1 MLSFEQA
8 LEKLL
13 AAAQPVEE
21 VRSLPLTAAA
31 GRILAL
37 AQQLTVAVPPL
48 DNSAMDGY
56 AVRTADVTAAG
67 VCLPVSQRIPAGT
80 VGTTLQ
86 PGTAARI
93 FTGAPVPAGA
103 DAVIMQ
109 ELCEHGENGV
119 VINHVPRP
127 EENIRRAGEDIAVG
141 ADILKPGIK
150 LRPQDIALAASA
162 GLPELPV
169 YRRVRVGV
177 FFTGDELVQPGEPLP
192 PGAIYNS
199 NRYALRALL
208 EGMGCEVRD
217 LGTVPDNLDATRD
230 ALRRA
235 AADND
240 LIITSGGVSV
250 GEEDHVKPAVEAE
263 GRLDMWKIAI
273 KPGKPLAFG
282 EVAQGRWQGLVHR
295 PAGQPGVGDGHL
307 HDHGSSLRAAPAG
320 RQRRDAARL
329 RPARRFRLAAA
340 GRARRIPA
348 RPDQRTGRRRALPQ
362 PGLRRRHLAVLGRR
376 PRHEPAGA
384 GRQAGRPRAL
394 RAFCGAAVVSV
405 KVLYFASLKEALGMG
420 SETVELPA
428 GVTTVG
434 SLRDWLASQGRD
446 KLASARN
453 LRCAVNQDMANAD
466 AAVRDGD
473 EIAFFPPVTGG

>member
-13 AAAQPVEE
+13 SAAQPVEE
-21 VRSLPLTAAA
+21 IRSLPLTAAA
-31 GRILAL
+31 GRVLA
-37 AQQLTVAVPPL
+37 APQQSTVASPPL

-56 AVRTADVTAAG
+56 AVRLADVTVAG

-80 VGTTLQ
+80 VGTPLL

-93 FTGAPVPAGA
+93 FTGAPVPVGA
-103 DAVIMQ
+103 DAVVMQ
-109 ELCEHGENGV
+109 ERCEHGESGV
-119 VINHVPRP
+119 VINHVPRAN
-127 EENIRRAGEDIAVG
+127 ENIRRAGEDIAVG
-141 ADILKPGIK
+141 DQILAAGIK

-169 YRRVRVGV
+169 YRRLRVGV

-208 EGMGCEVRD
+208 EGLGCEVRD
-217 LGTVPDNLDATRD
+217 LGTVPDNLAATRD

-263 GRLDMWKIAI
+263 GQLDMWKIAI

-282 EVAQGRWQGLVHR
+282 EVRREGGKAWFIGLPGNPVSAIVTFLIMVRPFVLRLQGVANVTPRAFNLRADFDWLRPDVRAEFLRVRLNDSGAAELYANQGS
-295 PAGQPGVGDGHL
+295 GVVTSLCWGDGL
-307 HDHGSSLRAAPAG
+307 IINPPAQAIHNG
-320 RQRRDAARL
+320 DSV
-329 RPARRFRLAAA
+329 RFV
-340 GRARRIPA
+340 P
-348 RPDQRTGRRRALPQ
+348 
-362 PGLRRRHLAVLGRR
+362 
-376 PRHEPAGA
+376 
-384 GRQAGRPRAL
+384 
-394 RAFCGAAVVSV
+394 F
-405 KVLYFASLKEALGMG
+405 
-420 SETVELPA
+420 SELL
-428 GVTTVG
+428 
-434 SLRDWLASQGRD
+434 S
-446 KLASARN
+446 
-453 LRCAVNQDMANAD
+453 
-466 AAVRDGD
+466 
-473 EIAFFPPVTGG
+473 

>member
-1 MLSFEQA
+1 MLTFEQA

-13 AAAQPVEE
+13 AAAQPVAEI
-21 VRSLPLTAAA
+21 RSQPLTAAA
-31 GRILAL
+31 GRVLAV
-37 AQQLTVAVPPL
+37 AQQSTVAVPPL

-56 AVRTADVTAAG
+56 AVRSADVTTAG

-80 VGTTLQ
+80 VGVTLQ

-103 DAVIMQ
+103 DAVVMQ

-119 VINHVPRP
+119 VINQVPRP
-127 EENIRRAGEDIAVG
+127 EQNIRRAGEDIAVG
-141 ADILKPGIK
+141 AEILRPGIR
-150 LRPQDIALAASA
+150 LRAQDIALAAAA

-217 LGTVPDNLDATRD
+217 LGTVPDNLESTRD

-250 GEEDHVKPAVEAE
+250 GEEDHVRPAVEAE
-263 GRLDMWKIAI
+263 GQLDMWKIAI

-282 EVAQGRWQGLVHR
+282 EVRKADGKAWFIGLPGNPVSAMVTFMIMVRPFVLRLQGVRDVTPRAFDLRADFDWPRPDVRAEFLRARMNDSGGVDLYPNQGSGVVTSLCWGDGLVMNP
-295 PAGQPGVGDGHL
+295 PAQAIKPGDRV
-307 HDHGSSLRAAPAG
+307 
-320 RQRRDAARL
+320 
-329 RPARRFRLAAA
+329 RFVPYA
-340 GRARRIPA
+340 
-348 RPDQRTGRRRALPQ
+348 
-362 PGLRRRHLAVLGRR
+362 
-376 PRHEPAGA
+376 
-384 GRQAGRPRAL
+384 
-394 RAFCGAAVVSV
+394 
-405 KVLYFASLKEALGMG
+405 
-420 SETVELPA
+420 ELL
-428 GVTTVG
+428 
-434 SLRDWLASQGRD
+434 S
-446 KLASARN
+446 
-453 LRCAVNQDMANAD
+453 
-466 AAVRDGD
+466 
-473 EIAFFPPVTGG
+473 

>member
-21 VRSLPLTAAA
+21 IRSLPITAAA
-31 GRILAL
+31 GRILAVS
-37 AQQLTVAVPPL
+37 QQSTVAVPPL

-56 AVRTADVTAAG
+56 AVRAADITAAG

-93 FTGAPVPAGA
+93 FTGAPIPAGA
-103 DAVIMQ
+103 DAVVMQ
-109 ELCEHGENGV
+109 ERCEHGENGV
-119 VINHVPRP
+119 VINHVPR
-127 EENIRRAGEDIAVG
+127 EGENIRLSGEDISVG
-141 ADILKPGIK
+141 AEILKAGVK
-150 LRPQDIALAASA
+150 LRPQEIALAASA

-217 LGTVPDNLDATRD
+217 LGAVADTLEATRD

-240 LIITSGGVSV
+240 LVLTSGGVSV

-263 GRLDMWKIAI
+263 GSLNMWKIAI

-282 EVAQGRWQGLVHR
+282 EIRKADGKAWFIGLPGNPVSAMVTFMVVVRPFILRLQGVIDVLPRAMRL
-295 PAGQPGVGDGHL
+295 PADLGW
-307 HDHGSSLRAAPAG
+307 
-320 RQRRDAARL
+320 
-329 RPARRFRLAAA
+329 
-340 GRARRIPA
+340 A
-348 RPDQRTGRRRALPQ
+348 RPDGGRLEF
-362 PGLRRRHLAVLGRR
+362 LRSRIN
-376 PRHEPAGA
+376 EA
-384 GRQAGRPRAL
+384 GRIEIYKNQ
-394 RAFCGAAVVSV
+394 GAAVVTSLCWSDGLV
-405 KVLYFASLKEALGMG
+405 PNPPGNVIAAGDTVSFISFA
-420 SETVELPA
+420 ELL
-428 GVTTVG
+428 
-434 SLRDWLASQGRD
+434 S
-446 KLASARN
+446 
-453 LRCAVNQDMANAD
+453 
-466 AAVRDGD
+466 
-473 EIAFFPPVTGG
+473 

>member
-21 VRSLPLTAAA
+21 TRSLPLTAAL
-31 GRILAL
+31 GRVL
-37 AQQLTVAVPPL
+37 AQSQRSTVAVPPL

-56 AVRTADVTAAG
+56 AVRAADITAAG

-80 VGTTLQ
+80 VGTPLQ

-93 FTGAPVPAGA
+93 FTGAPIPAGA

-109 ELCEHGENGV
+109 ERCEHGENGV
-119 VINHVPRP
+119 VINHVPHDG
-127 EENIRRAGEDIAVG
+127 ENIRRAGEDIAVG
-141 ADILKPGIK
+141 AEILKAGVK
-150 LRPQDIALAASA
+150 LRPQEIALAAAA

-169 YRRVRVGV
+169 YRRIRVGV

-217 LGTVPDNLDATRD
+217 LGAVADTLDATRD

-240 LIITSGGVSV
+240 LVLTSGGVSV

-263 GRLDMWKIAI
+263 GSLNMWKIAI

-282 EVAQGRWQGLVHR
+282 EIRKPEGKAWFLGLPGNPVAAFVTFMIMVRPFILRLQGAASVSPRVLNLPSASVWGRADGARLEFLRASLNDQGAVELYKNQGSAVVTSLCWSDGLVLN
-295 PAGQPGVGDGHL
+295 PPGNTIAVGDTV
-307 HDHGSSLRAAPAG
+307 
-320 RQRRDAARL
+320 
-329 RPARRFRLAAA
+329 RF
-340 GRARRIPA
+340 
-348 RPDQRTGRRRALPQ
+348 
-362 PGLRRRHLAVLGRR
+362 
-376 PRHEPAGA
+376 
-384 GRQAGRPRAL
+384 
-394 RAFCGAAVVSV
+394 VS
-405 KVLYFASLKEALGMG
+405 FA
-420 SETVELPA
+420 ELL
-428 GVTTVG
+428 
-434 SLRDWLASQGRD
+434 S
-446 KLASARN
+446 
-453 LRCAVNQDMANAD
+453 
-466 AAVRDGD
+466 
-473 EIAFFPPVTGG
+473 

>member
-21 VRSLPLTAAA
+21 IRSLPITAAA
-31 GRILAL
+31 GRILAVS
-37 AQQLTVAVPPL
+37 QQSTVAVPPL

-56 AVRTADVTAAG
+56 AVRVADITAAG

-119 VINHVPRP
+119 VINHVPRDG
-127 EENIRRAGEDIAVG
+127 ENIRRAGEDISVG
-141 ADILKPGIK
+141 AEILKAGVK
-150 LRPQDIALAASA
+150 LRPQEIALAAAA

-217 LGTVPDNLDATRD
+217 LGAIADTLEATRD

-240 LIITSGGVSV
+240 LVLTSGGVSV

-282 EVAQGRWQGLVHR
+282 EIRKADGKAWFLGLPGNPVAAFVTFLTMVRPFILRLQGAASVSPRVLNLPSASVWVRADGARLEFLRGWLNDNGAVELYKNQGSAVVTSLCSSDGLVLN
-295 PAGQPGVGDGHL
+295 PPGNTIAVGDTV
-307 HDHGSSLRAAPAG
+307 
-320 RQRRDAARL
+320 
-329 RPARRFRLAAA
+329 RF
-340 GRARRIPA
+340 
-348 RPDQRTGRRRALPQ
+348 
-362 PGLRRRHLAVLGRR
+362 
-376 PRHEPAGA
+376 
-384 GRQAGRPRAL
+384 
-394 RAFCGAAVVSV
+394 VS
-405 KVLYFASLKEALGMG
+405 FA
-420 SETVELPA
+420 ELL
-428 GVTTVG
+428 
-434 SLRDWLASQGRD
+434 S
-446 KLASARN
+446 
-453 LRCAVNQDMANAD
+453 
-466 AAVRDGD
+466 
-473 EIAFFPPVTGG
+473 

>member
-8 LEKLL
+8 LERLL
-13 AAAQPVEE
+13 SAAQPVEE
-21 VRSLPLTAAA
+21 IRSLPLTAAA
-31 GRILAL
+31 GRVLA
-37 AQQLTVAVPPL
+37 APQQSSVASPPL

-56 AVRTADVTAAG
+56 AVRLADITVAG

-109 ELCEHGENGV
+109 ERCEHGEAGV
-119 VINHVPRP
+119 VINHVPRAN
-127 EENIRRAGEDIAVG
+127 ENIRRAGEDISVG
-141 ADILKPGIK
+141 DQILEAGIK

-169 YRRVRVGV
+169 YRRLRVGV

-208 EGMGCEVRD
+208 EGLGCEVRD
-217 LGTVPDNLDATRD
+217 LGTVPDNLESTRD

-235 AADND
+235 ASDND

-263 GRLDMWKIAI
+263 GQLDMWKIAI

-282 EVAQGRWQGLVHR
+282 EVRREGGKAWFIGLPGNPVSAIVTFLIMVRPFVLRLQGVANVTPRTFNLRADFDWLRPDVRAEFLRVRMNENGGVDLHPNQGAGVVTSLCWGDGLVMNR
-295 PAGQPGVGDGHL
+295 P
-307 HDHGSSLRAAPAG
+307 SLA
-320 RQRRDAARL
+320 
-329 RPARRFRLAAA
+329 
-340 GRARRIPA
+340 I
-348 RPDQRTGRRRALPQ
+348 
-362 PGLRRRHLAVLGRR
+362 
-376 PRHEPAGA
+376 
-384 GRQAGRPRAL
+384 
-394 RAFCGAAVVSV
+394 
-405 KVLYFASLKEALGMG
+405 
-420 SETVELPA
+420 
-428 GVTTVG
+428 
-434 SLRDWLASQGRD
+434 SQGD
-446 KLASARN
+446 T
-453 LRCAVNQDMANAD
+453 
-466 AAVRDGD
+466 VRFVPFS
-473 EIAFFPPVTGG
+473 ELLS

>member
-21 VRSLPLTAAA
+21 IRSLPITAAA
-31 GRILAL
+31 GRILA
-37 AQQLTVAVPPL
+37 ASQQSTVAVPPL

-56 AVRTADVTAAG
+56 AVRAADITAAG

-109 ELCEHGENGV
+109 ERCEHGEVGNTSGV
-119 VINHVPRP
+119 VINHVPR
-127 EENIRRAGEDIAVG
+127 EGENIRRAGEDISVG
-141 ADILKPGIK
+141 AEILKAGVK
-150 LRPQDIALAASA
+150 LRPQEIALAAAA

-217 LGTVPDNLDATRD
+217 LGAVADTLEATRD

-240 LIITSGGVSV
+240 LVLTSGGVSV

-263 GRLDMWKIAI
+263 GSLNMWKIAI

-282 EVAQGRWQGLVHR
+282 EIRKADGKAWFLGLPGNPVAAFVTFLTMVRPFILRLQGAASVSPRLLKLPSASVWTKADGARLEFLRGWINADGAVELYRNQGSAVVTSLCWSDGLVLN
-295 PAGQPGVGDGHL
+295 PPGNTIAVGDTL
-307 HDHGSSLRAAPAG
+307 SFIS
-320 RQRRDAARL
+320 
-329 RPARRFRLAAA
+329 
-340 GRARRIPA
+340 
-348 RPDQRTGRRRALPQ
+348 
-362 PGLRRRHLAVLGRR
+362 
-376 PRHEPAGA
+376 
-384 GRQAGRPRAL
+384 
-394 RAFCGAAVVSV
+394 
-405 KVLYFASLKEALGMG
+405 FA
-420 SETVELPA
+420 ELL
-428 GVTTVG
+428 
-434 SLRDWLASQGRD
+434 S
-446 KLASARN
+446 
-453 LRCAVNQDMANAD
+453 
-466 AAVRDGD
+466 
-473 EIAFFPPVTGG
+473 

>member
-1 MLSFEQA
+1 
-8 LEKLL
+8 L
-13 AAAQPVEE
+13 AAP
-21 VRSLPLTAAA
+21 
-31 GRILAL
+31 
-37 AQQLTVAVPPL
+37 QQSTVASPPL

-56 AVRTADVTAAG
+56 AVRLADITVAG

-109 ELCEHGENGV
+109 ERCEHGEAGV
-119 VINHVPRP
+119 VINHVPRAN
-127 EENIRRAGEDIAVG
+127 ENIRRAGEDISVG
-141 ADILKPGIK
+141 DQILEAGIK

-169 YRRVRVGV
+169 YRRLRVGV

-208 EGMGCEVRD
+208 EGLGCEVRD
-217 LGTVPDNLDATRD
+217 LGTVPDNLEATRD

-235 AADND
+235 ASDND

-263 GRLDMWKIAI
+263 GQLDMWKIAI

-282 EVAQGRWQGLVHR
+282 EVRREGGKAWFIGLPGNPVSAIVTFLIMVRPFVLRLQGVANVTPRTFNLRADFDWLRPDVRAEFLRVRMNENGGVDLHPNQGAGVVTSLCWGDGLVMNR
-295 PAGQPGVGDGHL
+295 PSLAINKGDTV
-307 HDHGSSLRAAPAG
+307 
-320 RQRRDAARL
+320 
-329 RPARRFRLAAA
+329 RFV
-340 GRARRIPA
+340 P
-348 RPDQRTGRRRALPQ
+348 
-362 PGLRRRHLAVLGRR
+362 
-376 PRHEPAGA
+376 
-384 GRQAGRPRAL
+384 
-394 RAFCGAAVVSV
+394 F
-405 KVLYFASLKEALGMG
+405 
-420 SETVELPA
+420 SELL
-428 GVTTVG
+428 
-434 SLRDWLASQGRD
+434 S
-446 KLASARN
+446 
-453 LRCAVNQDMANAD
+453 
-466 AAVRDGD
+466 
-473 EIAFFPPVTGG
+473 

>member
-1 MLSFEQA
+1 MLSYEQA

-13 AAAQPVEE
+13 AAAQPVAET
-21 VRSLPLTAAA
+21 RTLPLTAAA

-37 AQQLTVAVPPL
+37 AQQSHVAVPPL

-56 AVRTADVTAAG
+56 AVRAADIAAAG

-80 VGTTLQ
+80 LGAPLQ

-103 DAVIMQ
+103 DAVVMQ
-109 ELCEHGENGV
+109 ERCADGAVGV

-127 EENIRRAGEDIAVG
+127 GDNIRRAGEDIAAG
-141 ADILKPGIK
+141 ATILAPGIR
-150 LRPQDIALAASA
+150 LRPQDIALAAAA

-235 AADND
+235 AVDND
-240 LIITSGGVSV
+240 LIVTSGGVSV

-263 GRLDMWKIAI
+263 GRIDLWKIAM

-282 EVAQGRWQGLVHR
+282 EVRKAGGKAWFIGLPGNPVSAFVTVLIVVRPFILRLQGRSEV
-295 PAGQPGVGDGHL
+295 
-307 HDHGSSLRAAPAG
+307 
-320 RQRRDAARL
+320 
-329 RPARRFRLAAA
+329 
-340 GRARRIPA
+340 
-348 RPDQRTGRRRALPQ
+348 T
-362 PGLRRRHLAVLGRR
+362 
-376 PRHEPAGA
+376 PRSF
-384 GRQAGRPRAL
+384 AL
-394 RAFCGAAVVSV
+394 RADFDWSRPDARAEFLRGRMNG
-405 KVLYFASLKEALGMG
+405 EGG
-420 SETVELPA
+420 VELYPNQGA
-428 GVTTVG
+428 GVIT
-434 SLRDWLASQGRD
+434 SLCWGDGLV
-446 KLASARN
+446 L
-453 LRCAVNQDMANAD
+453 NQPGQAISRGDR
-466 AAVRDGD
+466 VRFVPYA
-473 EIAFFPPVTGG
+473 ELLS